1 MKAYNSALRN
11 CQSKNNNRMSVAIRD
26 VAKEDLE
33 AFSKEARA
41 DIERTYKIRKVE
53 LLRAITSFVSVSGV
67 CAGRYSRV
75 WASSAAL
82 SREMSSLVANDD
94 DDDDDDEDSVVIGGY
109 DVDDDGKDEK

>member
-1 MKAYNSALRN
+1 
-11 CQSKNNNRMSVAIRD
+11 MSVAIRD

-33 AFSKEARA
+33 CFSKEARE

-82 SREMSSLVANDD
+82 SNEMAQLALDD
-94 DDDDDDEDSVVIGGY
+94 D
-109 DVDDDGKDEK
+109 DDDGKDEK

>member
-1 MKAYNSALRN
+1 
-11 CQSKNNNRMSVAIRD
+11 MSVAIRD

-41 DIERTYKIRKVE
+41 DIERTYKIRKNE

-82 SREMSSLVANDD
+82 SREMSSLVADD
-94 DDDDDDEDSVVIGGY
+94 NEEEDDDEDSVVIGGY
-109 DVDDDGKDEK
+109 VDEKDEK